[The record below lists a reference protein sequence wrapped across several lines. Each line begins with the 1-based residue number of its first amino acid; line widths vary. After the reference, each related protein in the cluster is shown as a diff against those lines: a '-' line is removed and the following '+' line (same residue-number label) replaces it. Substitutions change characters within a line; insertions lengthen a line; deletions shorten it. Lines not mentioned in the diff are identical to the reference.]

1 MFAAQTSPR
10 LARSKRRPKHRPS
23 PRSGSSLNGL
33 SWASRARASARL
45 SAPQA
50 PKSNASSF
58 LDAFAPWL
66 FLGGGDPL
74 VPEEVYAG
82 GRAVQIPEW
91 HEWAIKVKAEL
102 DRLREEAA

>member
-1 MFAAQTSPR
+1 
-10 LARSKRRPKHRPS
+10 
-23 PRSGSSLNGL
+23 
-33 SWASRARASARL
+33 
-45 SAPQA
+45 
-50 PKSNASSF
+50 
-58 LDAFAPWL
+58 
-66 FLGGGDPL
+66 LGGGDPL